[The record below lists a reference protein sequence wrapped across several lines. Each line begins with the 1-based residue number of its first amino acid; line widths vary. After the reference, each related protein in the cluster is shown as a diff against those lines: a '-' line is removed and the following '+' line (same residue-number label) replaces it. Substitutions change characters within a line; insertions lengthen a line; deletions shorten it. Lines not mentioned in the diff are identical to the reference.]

1 MRAIV
6 IGKAFLTAIGTA
18 LAAVGASVLV
28 PAPYNAWLIAIGAIV
43 VFAAQTLYDA
53 GLIPAKKR

>member
-1 MRAIV
+1 MKAITL
-6 IGKAFLTAIGTA
+6 GKAFFTAIGTA
-18 LAAVGASVLV
+18 LAALGASVFV
-28 PAPYNAWLIAIGAIV
+28 PAPYNAWLIAAGAII